1 MKRRKKK
8 DGGVE
13 EKQQERE
20 EKTVLKAGAAASSE
34 DLRLTAR
41 QSDGKKIVWP
51 GSAAGSA
58 EPAEPE
64 PAEPGF
70 QGMVRRWSLGLYCG
84 CWESLKT

>member
-1 MKRRKKK
+1 MK
-8 DGGVE
+8 

-34 DLRLTAR
+34 DLRLGGER
-41 QSDGKKIVWP
+41 GLQGDGQKIVWP
-51 GSAAGSA
+51 GSAAGPA

-84 CWESLKT
+84 CWESPKTGL